1 MHILPHLRE
10 LENRHPETLA
20 VIGVH
25 SAKFPAEKETANLK
39 EAVRRYGIQHPVV
52 NDRDFRVW
60 QSYGVQ
66 AWPTLM
72 FIDPVGKVFGRH
84 AGEFDPSTMGPLV
97 ADIIEEY
104 DREGLLNRR
113 LLDYQLRRQE
123 IEDRPLSFPGKIE
136 VDGGKLYIA
145 DSGHNRL
152 LVADQSGRVEQV
164 VGSGEPGNADGAFD
178 DAMFSN
184 PQGMAVQGDKVYVA
198 DAENHNIRLV
208 DLNTGN
214 VTTIAGTGEQ
224 SLYRHSGGNPLANPL
239 NSPYDL
245 TIGDGVLYI
254 AMAGFHQLWQMDLRT
269 GQVGPFA
276 GDGGEDIVDGLRMSA
291 RLAQPYGVA
300 FSDDR
305 VYFADSETSA
315 VRWAGVGPDGVV
327 RTIVGTGL
335 FDFGDR
341 DGAGKRAILQHVQ
354 GVAVGRGE
362 LFIADTY
369 NHRIKR
375 IELVTGEVTSIAGDG
390 KAGAYD
396 GRGARA
402 RFNEPAGIAWAG
414 DRLYIA
420 DTNSH
425 AIRVIDLGD
434 PDYNVSTIGISGV

>member
-72 FIDPVGKVFGRH
+72 FVDPVGKVFGRH
-84 AGEFDPSTMGPLV
+84 AGEFDPAMMGPLV

-113 LLDYQLRRQE
+113 LLDYQLRRLE

-136 VDGGKLYIA
+136 AANGKLYIA

-152 LVADQSGRVEQV
+152 LVSDESGQVEHV
-164 VGSGEPGNADGAFD
+164 VGTGQPGNADGEFD
-178 DAMFSN
+178 EAEFSN
-184 PQGMAVQGDKVYVA
+184 PQGMAVQGNTVYVA
-198 DAENHNIRLV
+198 DAENHSIRLV
-208 DLNTGN
+208 DLRAGG
-214 VTTIAGTGEQ
+214 VKTIAGTGEQ
-224 SLYRHSGGNPLANPL
+224 SLYRHSGGDPLANPL

-254 AMAGFHQLWQMDLRT
+254 AMAGFHQLWQMDLRS
-269 GQVGPFA
+269 GQVRPFA

-315 VRWAGVGPDGVV
+315 VRWAGIGPDGVV
-327 RTIVGTGL
+327 GTIVGTGL

-341 DGAGKRAILQHVQ
+341 DGVGKRAILQHVQ
-354 GVAVGRGE
+354 GVAIGRGE
-362 LFIADTY
+362 LFVADTY

-375 IELVTGEVTSIAGDG
+375 IELATGEVTSIAGDG

-402 RFNEPAGIAWAG
+402 RFNEPAGVAWAEG
-414 DRLYIA
+414 RLYVA
-420 DTNSH
+420 DTNNH
-425 AIRVIDLGD
+425 AIRVIDLDGA
-434 PDYNVSTIGISGV
+434 DYDVSTIEISGV

>member
-52 NDRDFRVW
+52 NDGDFRVW

-84 AGEFDPSTMGPLV
+84 AGEFDPSMMGPLV
-97 ADIIEEY
+97 ADILDEY
-104 DREGLLNRR
+104 DRDGLLNRR
-113 LLDYQLRRQE
+113 LLDYQMRRQE

-136 VDGGKLYIA
+136 VANGRLYIA

-152 LVADQSGRVEQV
+152 LVTDESGQVEQV
-164 VGSGEPGNADGAFD
+164 VGSGAPGNADGAFEE
-178 DAMFSN
+178 AAFSN
-184 PQGMAVQGDKVYVA
+184 PQGMAVQGYKVYVA

-208 DLNTGN
+208 DLKARK
-214 VTTIAGTGEQ
+214 VETIAGTGEQ
-224 SLYRHSGGNPLANPL
+224 SLYRHSGGDPLANPL

-254 AMAGFHQLWQMDLRT
+254 AMAGFHQLWQMDLRSS
-269 GQVGPFA
+269 QIGPFA

-315 VRWAGVGPDGVV
+315 VRWAGIGPDGVV

-341 DGAGKRAILQHVQ
+341 DGVGKRAILQHVQ
-354 GVAVGRGE
+354 GVALGRGE

-375 IELVTGEVTSIAGDG
+375 IELATGEVTSIAGDG

-402 RFNEPAGIAWAG
+402 RFNEPAGIAWSEG
-414 DRLYIA
+414 RLYVA
-420 DTNSH
+420 DTNNH
-425 AIRVIDLGD
+425 AVRVIDLGD
-434 PDYNVSTIGISGV
+434 SDYSVSTIEIRGV

>member
-52 NDRDFRVW
+52 NDGDFRVW
-60 QSYGVQ
+60 QSYGVR

-84 AGEFDPSTMGPLV
+84 AGEFDPSMMGPLV
-97 ADIIEEY
+97 ADILDEY

-113 LLDYQLRRQE
+113 LLDYQVRRQE

-136 VDGGKLYIA
+136 ADSGRLYIA

-152 LVADQSGRVEQV
+152 LVTDESGRVEQL

-178 DAMFSN
+178 EAAFSN

-208 DLNTGN
+208 DLRAGN
-214 VTTIAGTGEQ
+214 VTSIAGTGEQ
-224 SLYRHSGGNPLANPL
+224 SLYRHAGGDPLANPL

-315 VRWAGVGPDGVV
+315 VRWAGIGPDGVV

-402 RFNEPAGIAWAG
+402 RFNEPAGIAWAEG
-414 DRLYIA
+414 RLYVA
-420 DTNSH
+420 DTNNH

-434 PDYNVSTIGISGV
+434 TDYGVSTIEISGV

>member
-1 MHILPHLRE
+1 MI
-10 LENRHPETLA
+10 
-20 VIGVH
+20 
-25 SAKFPAEKETANLK
+25 
-39 EAVRRYGIQHPVV
+39 

-84 AGEFDPSTMGPLV
+84 AGEFDPSMMGPLV

-104 DREGLLNRR
+104 DRDGLLNRR
-113 LLDYQLRRQE
+113 LLDYQLRILE
-123 IEDRPLSFPGKIE
+123 IEDRLLSFPGKVE
-136 VDGGKLYIA
+136 VANGRLYIA

-152 LVADQSGRVEQV
+152 LVADESGRVEHV
-164 VGSGEPGNADGAFD
+164 VGSGEPGNADGSFGE
-178 DAMFSN
+178 AMFSN
-184 PQGMAVQGDKVYVA
+184 PQGMAVQGDTVYVA
-198 DAENHNIRLV
+198 DAENHAIRLV
-208 DLNTGN
+208 DLRARN
-214 VTTIAGTGEQ
+214 VKTIAGTGEQ
-224 SLYRHSGGNPLANPL
+224 SLYRHSGGDPLANPL

-254 AMAGFHQLWQMDLRT
+254 AMAGFHQLWQMDMRT
-269 GQVGPFA
+269 GQIGPFA
-276 GDGGEDIVDGLRMSA
+276 GDGGEDIVDGLRMSS

-315 VRWAGVGPDGVV
+315 VRWAGIGPDGVV

-341 DGAGKRAILQHVQ
+341 DGVGKRAILQHVQ
-354 GVAVGRGE
+354 GVAVGRGD

-375 IELVTGEVTSIAGDG
+375 IELVTGEVTSIGG
-390 KAGAYD
+390 RRE
-396 GRGARA
+396 GRGLRWPGGEGA
-402 RFNEPAGIAWAG
+402 
-414 DRLYIA
+414 
-420 DTNSH
+420 
-425 AIRVIDLGD
+425 V
-434 PDYNVSTIGISGV
+434 

>member
-39 EAVRRYGIQHPVV
+39 EAVRRYGIQHPVI

-60 QSYGVQ
+60 QSYGVR

-72 FIDPVGKVFGRH
+72 FIDPAGKVFGRH
-84 AGEFDPSTMGPLV
+84 AGEFDPATMGPLV
-97 ADIIEEY
+97 ADILEEY

-113 LLDYQLRRQE
+113 LLDYQVRQLE

-136 VDGGKLYIA
+136 AANGKLYIA

-152 LVADQSGRVEQV
+152 LVTDESGQVEQV
-164 VGSGEPGNADGAFD
+164 VGNGEPGNADGAFSE
-178 DAMFSN
+178 AAFSN
-184 PQGMAVQGDKVYVA
+184 PQGMAVQGDKVFVA

-208 DLNTGN
+208 DLKAGK
-214 VTTIAGTGEQ
+214 VETIAGTGEQ
-224 SLYRHSGGNPLANPL
+224 SLYRHSGGGPLANPL

-245 TIGDGVLYI
+245 TIGNGTLYI
-254 AMAGFHQLWQMDLRT
+254 AMAGFHQLWQMDLASS
-269 GQVGPFA
+269 QIGPFA
-276 GDGGEDIVDGLRMSA
+276 GDGGEDIADGLRMSA

-315 VRWAGVGPDGVV
+315 VRWAGIGPDGVV
-327 RTIVGTGL
+327 GTIVGTGL

-341 DGAGKRAILQHVQ
+341 DGVGKRAILQHVQ
-354 GVAVGRGE
+354 GVAVGHGE

-375 IELVTGEVTSIAGDG
+375 IELATGDVTSIAGDG

-396 GRGARA
+396 GQGARA
-402 RFNEPAGIAWAG
+402 RFNEPAGVAWVEN
-414 DRLYIA
+414 RLYVA
-420 DTNSH
+420 DTNNH
-425 AIRVIDLGD
+425 AIRVIDLDG
-434 PDYNVSTIGISGV
+434 PDYEVSTIEIGGG

>member
-52 NDRDFRVW
+52 NDRDFKVW
-60 QSYGVQ
+60 QSYGVR

-84 AGEFDPSTMGPLV
+84 AGEFDPAMMGPLV

-123 IEDRPLSFPGKIE
+123 IESRPLSFPGKIE
-136 VDGGKLYIA
+136 AANGKLYIA

-152 LVADQSGRVEQV
+152 LVTNEVGRVEQV
-164 VGSGEPGNADGAFD
+164 VGSGEPGNADGPLDEA
-178 DAMFSN
+178 AFSN
-184 PQGMAVQGDKVYVA
+184 PQGMAVQGDMVYVA

-208 DLNTGN
+208 DLRAEK
-214 VTTIAGTGEQ
+214 VETIAGTGEQ
-224 SLYRHSGGNPLANPL
+224 SLYRHTGGDPLANPL

-245 TIGDGVLYI
+245 TIGDGVMYI
-254 AMAGFHQLWQMDLRT
+254 AMAGFHQLWQMDLKS
-269 GQVGPFA
+269 GQIGPFA

-291 RLAQPYGVA
+291 RLAQPYGIA
-300 FSDDR
+300 FNDDR

-327 RTIVGTGL
+327 GTIVGTGL

-341 DGAGKRAILQHVQ
+341 DGVGKQAILQHVQ
-354 GVAVGRGE
+354 GVAVGRDE

-402 RFNEPAGIAWAG
+402 RFNEPAGIAWAEG
-414 DRLYIA
+414 RLYVA
-420 DTNSH
+420 DTNNH

-434 PDYNVSTIGISGV
+434 PDYNVSTIEISGA

>member
-10 LENRHPETLA
+10 LEIRHAETLA

-25 SAKFPAEKETANLK
+25 SAKFPAEKETANLR

-52 NDRDFRVW
+52 NDRDFKVW
-60 QSYGVQ
+60 QSYGVR

-72 FIDPVGKVFGRH
+72 FIDPLGKVFGRH
-84 AGEFDPSTMGPLV
+84 AGEFDPATMGPLV

-104 DREGLLNRR
+104 DREGLLDRR
-113 LLDYQLRRQE
+113 LLDYQLRRLE

-136 VDGGKLYIA
+136 AANGKLYIA

-152 LVADQSGRVEQV
+152 LVTDESGRVEQL
-164 VGSGEPGNADGAFD
+164 VGSGETGNADGPLAE
-178 DAMFSN
+178 AAFSN
-184 PQGMAVQGDKVYVA
+184 PQGMVVEKDKVYVA

-208 DLNTGN
+208 DLGAGK
-214 VTTIAGTGEQ
+214 VETIAGTGEQ
-224 SLYRHSGGNPLANPL
+224 SLYRHTGGDPLANPL

-245 TIGDGVLYI
+245 SIGNGVLYI
-254 AMAGFHQLWQMDLRT
+254 AMAGFHQLWQMDLKS
-269 GQVGPFA
+269 GQIGPFA

-300 FSDDR
+300 YSDDR

-315 VRWAGVGPDGVV
+315 VRWAGIGPDGVV

-335 FDFGDR
+335 FDFGDQ
-341 DGAGKRAILQHVQ
+341 DGVGKRATLQHVQ

-375 IELVTGEVTSIAGDG
+375 IELVTGKVTSIAGDG
-390 KAGAYD
+390 KVGAYD

-402 RFNEPAGIAWAG
+402 RFNEPAGITWAE
-414 DRLYIA
+414 DRLYVA
-420 DTNSH
+420 DTNNH
-425 AIRVIDLGD
+425 AIRMIALDGS
-434 PDYNVSTIGISGV
+434 DYTVSTIEVIGG